1 MNETVLSVLIF
12 AALALAAIGAVKRI
26 GLWRQGRADATSM
39 SVGELIA
46 SLAKVPRRYGVD
58 LHHVVA
64 RDRYMANTHV
74 ATGGGFVA
82 AALLMVVVYG
92 FGIDSAWLGVLLLL
106 ASGAMFA
113 GALFV
118 RRRRLDP
125 PARLSRGPWMRLPKS
140 LLVFSASLFVMSLSL
155 VLPEGVGGM
164 ISGGILGLVLVAG
177 IAWGLLEMIVG
188 MTGGGSRIT
197 GPTKHAFAGALHLA
211 FHRRP
216 ARFSTRDSAGIR
228 DSALLPLDL
237 TNPEAPLG
245 VGKPSDFNWRQ
256 LLGFDACVQ
265 CGRCEAVCPAF
276 AAGQPLNPK
285 KLIQDMVVG
294 MAGGSDAAYAG
305 SPYPGDEPRRAPGQH
320 GGGPQQT
327 IVGASPHARPAAQ
340 AVDSD
345 SQTVASGPI
354 QMKAAPGAAGEATDG
369 DKLIHEFKVLVEPE
383 TLWACTTCRA
393 CVEECPM
400 MIEHVDAIVDM
411 RRHMT
416 LEQGAT
422 PGKGVEVL
430 DNLIATDNP
439 GGFALEA
446 RLHWA
451 ADLDLPRIAEL
462 QAAREAARDP
472 RPVEA
477 LLWLGDGAFDM
488 RNQRTLRAFVQVLRA
503 ARVDFAILGAE
514 ERDSGDVARRL
525 GDEATFQSL
534 ATRNIATLSKYRF
547 ARIITCDPH
556 SFHVL
561 GREYAAFGGDYLV
574 NHHTSYMNELL
585 AAGRL
590 SLDATRLATLGAVTW
605 HDPCYLGRYNGE
617 FEAPRSLLAALGLE
631 VREMQRSGFRS
642 RCCGGGGGA
651 PVTDIPGK
659 QRIPD
664 MRMGDV
670 RETGAEVVAVG
681 CPQCTAMLEGVVAPA
696 GEAEPQVLDLAELM
710 ARALVLEAS
719 TQGLAT
725 STTQPTDAEVAA

>member
-1 MNETVLSVLIF
+1 MNETVLSETVLSVLIF

-26 GLWRQGRADATSM
+26 GMWRQGRADATSM

-46 SLAKVPRRYGVD
+46 SLAKIPRRYGVD

-92 FGIDSAWLGVLLLL
+92 FGIDSAWLGGLLLL

-164 ISGGILGLVLVAG
+164 ISGGIVGLVLVAG

-197 GPTKHAFAGALHLA
+197 GPMKHAFAGALHLA

-237 TNPEAPLG
+237 TNPKAPLG
-245 VGKPSDFNWRQ
+245 VGKPADFNWRQ

-305 SPYPGDEPRRAPGQH
+305 SPYPGDEPKRAVGQH
-320 GGGPQQT
+320 GGGPQQE
-327 IVGASPHARPAAQ
+327 IVGASPYARPAGQ
-340 AVDSD
+340 AAS
-345 SQTVASGPI
+345 SGPI
-354 QMKAAPGAAGEATDG
+354 QIKAAQDASGAKSDS

-416 LEQGAT
+416 LEHGAT

-439 GGFALEA
+439 GGFAIEA

-451 ADLDLPRIAEL
+451 ADLNLPRIAEV

-503 ARVDFAILGAE
+503 AKVDFAILGAE

-534 ATRNIATLSKYRF
+534 ATRNIATLSQYRF

-590 SLDATRLATLGAVTW
+590 SLDASKLATLGSVTW

-617 FEAPRSLLAALGLE
+617 FEAPRTLLAALGLE
-631 VREMQRSGFRS
+631 VREMERSGSRS

-710 ARALVLEAS
+710 ARALVLTGPSSSDPKAS
-719 TQGLAT
+719 MIPQADT
-725 STTQPTDAEVAA
+725 EVVA